1 MTRVRA
7 HLVRTAV
14 LLAAVT
20 IVNFFLP
27 RWLPGSPLQSHGGGE
42 SAVLPSGAVAELR
55 RAYGLDR
62 PLAAQF
68 ADYLAGLLRGDLG
81 RSLATHRPVRVM
93 IAERLPWT
101 LFLVGIAT
109 VLSVLC
115 GAWLGTA
122 AVWRQPGAAA
132 RAAEGIVVAA
142 GALPEFLVA
151 MSLIL
156 LLGTTWRVFPTGGA
170 TTPFLSTGPLQRVTD
185 MFWHAALPGSTLIVV
200 LLPAFFLIARNALS
214 AVVGERY
221 LLVARGKGLPERRVM
236 WHAWRNALPAVLT
249 LFGLRLA
256 FAVTGAALVERL
268 FAYPGMGLLLFEAVQ
283 RRDYPVM
290 QGVFLV
296 ASAAVIG
303 VTLMMDMLAGM
314 LDPRTARE
322 RA

>member
-1 MTRVRA
+1 MTRVRG

-14 LLAAVT
+14 LLAAIAV
-20 IVNFFLP
+20 VNFFLP
-27 RWLPGSPLQSHGGGE
+27 RWLPGSPLRSGAGAE
-42 SAVLPSGAVAELR
+42 SAVLPSGAMEELR

-62 PLAAQF
+62 PLAVQF
-68 ADYLAGLLRGDLG
+68 ADYLAGLVRGDLG
-81 RSLATHRPVRVM
+81 RSLATHRLVKEM

-101 LFLVGIAT
+101 LFLVGTAT
-109 VLSVLC
+109 MVSVLC
-115 GAWLGTA
+115 GAGLGTA
-122 AVWRQPGAAA
+122 AVWRQRSAATHA
-132 RAAEGIVVAA
+132 VEGVVVAA

-151 MSLIL
+151 MALIL

-170 TTPFLSTGPLQRVTD
+170 TTPFLSAGPLQRVTD
-185 MFWHAALPGSTLIVV
+185 VLWHAVLPGSTLIVA
-200 LLPAFFLIARNALS
+200 LLPAFFLLARNALS
-214 AVVGERY
+214 AVMGERY

-303 VTLMMDMLAGM
+303 VTLAMDVLAGI
-314 LDPRTARE
+314 LDPRTAGE
-322 RA
+322 SA